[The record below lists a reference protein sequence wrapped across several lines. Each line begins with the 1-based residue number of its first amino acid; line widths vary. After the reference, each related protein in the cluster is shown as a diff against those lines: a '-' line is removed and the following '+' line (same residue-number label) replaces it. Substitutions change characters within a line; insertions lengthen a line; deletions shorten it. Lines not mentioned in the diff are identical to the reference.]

1 MLHRRQGELKSR
13 LHWSHPLWLLLA
25 LATLLLSPA
34 AGLAQEEA
42 LTVEVASFTTDESSQ
57 AQAVVTVL
65 ASDGRPLAGLT
76 AEQFQANLNGTTVPV
91 SAVTRGVDSSLGI
104 AVVLAL
110 DVSGSMAGGA
120 LTQAKTAAHRFLND
134 LAPQDTVAIVAFG
147 NAVVPLLAFTTDRA
161 AAGAAID
168 GLTASGSTAL
178 YDATVASIRL
188 AVDSGNSRLA
198 VVLLTD
204 GVDDGSLLSR
214 ADALATA
221 QTLGV
226 PVFAIGLG
234 TGIDRAYLQELAQG
248 NGGRFAETPSPQG
261 LAQLYAEA
269 AELLRGQY
277 ILTLD
282 TSEIALDE
290 SQAVTL
296 RVDVT
301 AGELTGGGERMFE
314 PRGPFVT
321 LSAVEPGER
330 LESERTVI
338 AQVVSNDPVS
348 TVTFLVDGEAV
359 LQLTEPPYQFTFDP
373 ALVTDGEHSL
383 QATVVTTTGRTA
395 TSAAVLVRTGPPAA
409 PSVTLSGVTS
419 DEQLTEARTVTA
431 EIESLDP
438 ISSVT
443 FLVDGEPVLELTEPP
458 YEFSFDPASS
468 ASGEHTLQVEVVT
481 DAGLTATAAVAVR
494 TSGGGSA
501 VSPSLIAAG
510 LIVVAGVG
518 GALSV
523 LYLLRRRRS
532 EEGEPD
538 PDAPQEPSP
547 KPIRTGGW
555 NKNPTPRPLW
565 GDEPPPAT
573 PVLTNKPLGRLLIT
587 SGSLQGQ
594 AFPVSDAAAS
604 IGSGYR
610 CFIKLPE
617 KDGDEEIVPEW
628 ARVWVRDGKLM
639 VHELQ
644 RLSTSGSMPGSWLIL
659 DSGESFTVGSWTFLF
674 ELDAA
679 ETVAAAEGSEQEQ
692 IPNILRDSYE
702 QPSDEAPAESND
714 QGDSGS
720 KPAEAAEPAA

>member
-1 MLHRRQGELKSR
+1 MLHRRQRELKSR
-13 LHWSHPLWLLLA
+13 LRWSHPLWLLLA
-25 LATLLLSPA
+25 LATLLLSPVV
-34 AGLAQEEA
+34 GLAQEEA
-42 LTVEVASFTTDESSQ
+42 LTVEVASFTTDESSK

-76 AEQFQANLNGTTVPV
+76 AGQFQANLNGTAVPV
-91 SAVTRGVDSSLGI
+91 SAVTRGVDSTLGI

-120 LTQAKTAAHRFLND
+120 LTQAKTAAHRFLDD
-134 LAPQDTVAIVAFG
+134 LGPQDTVAIVAFG
-147 NAVVPLLAFTTDRA
+147 DAVVPLLAFTTDRA

-168 GLTASGSTAL
+168 GLAASGDTAL
-178 YDATVASIRL
+178 YDATVASVRL

-214 ADALATA
+214 ADALTTA

-248 NGGRFAETPSPQG
+248 SGGRFAETPSPQG
-261 LAQLYAEA
+261 LAQLYEEA

-282 TSEIALDE
+282 TTEIALDE

-296 RVDVT
+296 RMNVT
-301 AGELTGGGERMFE
+301 AGELTGSGERTFE
-314 PRGPFVT
+314 PLGPIVT

-330 LESERTVI
+330 LESERIVI
-338 AQVVSNDPVS
+338 AQVVSTDPVS
-348 TVTFLVDGEAV
+348 TVTFLVDGEAM

-383 QATVVTTTGRTA
+383 QATVVTTTGLTA
-395 TSAAVLVRTGPPAA
+395 TSTAVLVRTGPPAA
-409 PSVTLSGVTS
+409 PSVTLSGVTA
-419 DEQLTEARTVTA
+419 DEQLTETRTVTA

-443 FLVDGEPVLELTEPP
+443 FLVDGETVLELTKPP
-458 YEFSFDPASS
+458 YEFSFDPASL

-494 TSGGGSA
+494 TSGGGT
-501 VSPSLIAAG
+501 VRPSLLIATG

-538 PDAPQEPSP
+538 PAAPREPSP
-547 KPIRTGGW
+547 GPIGMGRPG
-555 NKNPTPRPLW
+555 KQRTPRPLW
-565 GDEPPPAT
+565 GDEPPAA
-573 PVLTNKPLGRLLIT
+573 PVLTGEPLGRLMIT

-604 IGSGYR
+604 IGSGHR
-610 CFIKLPE
+610 CLIQLPE
-617 KDGDEEIVPEW
+617 RDGDEEIAPEW

-644 RLSTSGSMPGSWLIL
+644 RLSTTGSMPGSWVIL
-659 DSGESFTVGSWTFLF
+659 DSGETFTMGSWTFLF
-674 ELDAA
+674 ELDGA
-679 ETVAAAEGSEQEQ
+679 ETVAAADSSDQEQ
-692 IPNILRDSYE
+692 IPNVLRDSNQ
-702 QPSDEAPAESND
+702 QPSDEAPAESD
-714 QGDSGS
+714 EQEDSDA